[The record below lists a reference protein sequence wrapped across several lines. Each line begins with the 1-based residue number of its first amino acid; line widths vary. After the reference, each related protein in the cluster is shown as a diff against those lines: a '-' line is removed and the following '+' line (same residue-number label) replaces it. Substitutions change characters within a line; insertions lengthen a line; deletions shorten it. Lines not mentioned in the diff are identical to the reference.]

1 VQKLIPE
8 PTKMALLG
16 SWGIFHGFLKAI
28 EKIQL
33 QLPTT
38 KHLPANI
45 KKPRK
50 NTTNAPKKRPLR
62 PNSKQL
68 QKQKQLNTRYIL
80 ISKAF

>member
-28 EKIQL
+28 GKIQL

-45 KKPRK
+45 KKPEKTLQTLLRK
-50 NTTNAPKKRPLR
+50 DPLG
-62 PNSKQL
+62 PTANNCKNKNS
-68 QKQKQLNTRYIL
+68 
-80 ISKAF
+80 